1 MRTDSS
7 VARATSIT
15 SCVWQAPP
23 SPSLSFRTLRDTNEE
38 GEKEEYPSDDEEDDE
53 DEDDDE
59 DEETSDEVQERHMF
73 DLARRQV
80 ILPSRLFPRTIRSGQ
95 RFIRAV
101 RGAPAHV
108 GRPAHCHALRADAGP
123 QVHQVH
129 LLVAHQRKRL
139 TAHDSG

>member
-38 GEKEEYPSDDEEDDE
+38 GEKEEYPSDDEDE
-53 DEDDDE
+53 DENEDE

-80 ILPSRLFPRTIRSGQ
+80 ILPLSRPSFPRPIRSGQ
-95 RFIRAV
+95 RFTRAV
-101 RGAPAHV
+101 RGAPPHV